1 MITEEMVEA
10 ALMGSYTHGGIERWW
25 RRSRHQLD
33 GLTPR
38 QVWDR
43 GDRVAVYNLAISIR
57 DGGMGT

>member
-10 ALMGSYTHGGIERWW
+10 ALMGSYTDSGIERWW
-25 RRSRHQLD
+25 GRARHQLN

-38 QVWDR
+38 QVWDS